1 MNRDQLEHLIRAA
14 AVIAADSEIVVFGS
28 QAILGQFPDAPE
40 SMRVSVEADLF
51 PLHHPERAD
60 VIDGSIGELSP
71 FHETFGYYAHGVAE
85 ETARLPVAWRE
96 RLVVVENANTGGAR
110 GLCLEVHDLL
120 VAKAIAGR
128 EKDIAFL
135 QEAAEQRMA
144 DAETLLRRLS
154 TVEVDA
160 SVRETAGRA
169 IERAFR
175 GGVGQS
181 GPGDAHDSEASS

>member
-85 ETARLPVAWRE
+85 ETARLPVGWRE

-120 VAKAIAGR
+120 VAKVIAGR

-154 TVEVDA
+154 TVEVDP